1 MVEIMSKYHA
11 ICTQFLYSPNFTF
24 AEYVLDYKNLK
35 DRVSGFAH
43 FSNPPVFCLTN
54 EGSPMK

>member
-1 MVEIMSKYHA
+1 MSKYHA